1 MLKDMME
8 KHNVKQEVV
17 LTDELTSESGYR
29 QFDVVMDDMI
39 EKVGDVA
46 DLLIFETAVIMEED
60 SEKLMEMYSQMPNF
74 LEEGITSE
82 SAVNGKSGF
91 LNKVGALKDKIISN
105 IEENSTMVLD
115 ILKNNIGDSVSSF
128 EALREKI
135 AKSESN
141 GLTKPILGSETT
153 INNYCG
159 VFTAMGL
166 DINNTSDVIKFI
178 NMPRNLMVPLF
189 KEQIQFIKSLN
200 DSGKNKTTEK
210 IMLGD
215 IPKGK
220 MTNEFFKSLKN
231 VDLKDLNIYYG
242 FPIKL
247 TGINCSFATIH
258 LKKGRKEDRLNLEI
272 DAIAPKP
279 QQPKTITKEEA
290 IKIIDATI
298 NMVKSNQK
306 LNVEVKNMISEISKF
321 LAFFRAFSSTAAMS
335 FNPLDNIDPIK
346 KVGQVKNL
354 VGFWG
359 TFSLSGRLTQHYLVA
374 TKNLAKSNW
383 DMKNFVSAIVTT
395 RYKW

>member
-200 DSGKNKTTEK
+200 DSGKNKTAEK

-220 MTNEFFKSLKN
+220 MTNEFFRSLKN
-231 VDLKDLNIYYG
+231 VDLKDLDIYYG

-247 TGINCSFATIH
+247 TGINCSFATVH
-258 LKKGRKEDRLNLEI
+258 LAGNNKKYLQLEVDAVKQKNQIPNLVNKEDAL
-272 DAIAPKP
+272 
-279 QQPKTITKEEA
+279 
-290 IKIIDATI
+290 KIIDECI
-298 NMVKSNQK
+298 KMIKDNQG
-306 LNVEVKNMISEISKF
+306 LNSEVKNMISEISKF
-321 LAFFRAFSSTAAMS
+321 LAFFRAFGSTSWSS
-335 FNPLDNIDPIK
+335 FNPLDGNFIQGAKSTI
-346 KVGQVKNL
+346 
-354 VGFWG
+354 GFYG
-359 TFSLSGRLTQHYLVA
+359 TFTLSGKLTQHYLVA